1 VSSVVQ
7 AGDVRKGDVIVEQG
21 DVVTVEDRRM
31 HAGQVVLVLCG
42 LDYHYDPAEP
52 VHVLR

>member
-21 DVVTVEDRRM
+21 DVYIVEDRRIQ
-31 HAGQVVLVLCG
+31 GGLVVLVLCG
-42 LDYHYDPAEP
+42 LDYRYDPAEP
-52 VHVLR
+52 MQVIR